1 MNMVQIQLY
10 VNISHYIYNL
20 QSTIYRS
27 SEVRY
32 GGRNRGGGG
41 LGGSNRR
48 FMVEEKIMRGLR
60 EGMWGIDGCT

>member
-20 QSTIYRS
+20 QSTDQ
-27 SEVRY
+27 VRL
-32 GGRNRGGGG
+32 GMEGEIGEGVF
-41 LGGSNRR
+41 GGSNRR

-60 EGMWGIDGCT
+60 EGIWGIDGCT